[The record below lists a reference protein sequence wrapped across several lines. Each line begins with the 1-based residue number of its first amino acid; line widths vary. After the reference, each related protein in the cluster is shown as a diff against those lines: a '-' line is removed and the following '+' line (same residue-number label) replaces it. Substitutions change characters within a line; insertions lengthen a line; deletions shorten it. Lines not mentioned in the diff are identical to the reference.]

1 MRSGNHRDIDSNLV
15 LIGMPGVGKS
25 TVGVLLAKRLGYDFI
40 DSDVLIQLQEGDI
53 LQEIL
58 QRKGYLALRAI
69 EQDVMLSLQIT
80 RTVLATGG
88 SAVYS
93 EPGMTQLASNGT
105 IIYLAA
111 PLATI
116 TERITDFESRG
127 IARHPDQGL
136 DAVFAERIPL
146 YERYAEITVDATR
159 SADEL
164 ATAIACEVAQR
175 RS

>member
-1 MRSGNHRDIDSNLV
+1 MRGNSHTGVDGNLI
-15 LIGMPGVGKS
+15 LIGMPGAGKS

-40 DSDVLIQLQEGDI
+40 DSDVLIQLQEGDV

-58 QRKGYLALRAI
+58 QRNGYLGLRAT
-69 EQDVMLSLQIT
+69 EQDVLLSLQLT

-105 IIYLAA
+105 IIYLQV

-116 TERITDFESRG
+116 DARVTDFATRG
-127 IARHPDQGL
+127 IARHPDQDL
-136 DAVFAERIPL
+136 AAVFAERTPL
-146 YERYAEITVDATR
+146 YEQYAEITVNATG
-159 SADEL
+159 SADEV
-164 ATAIACEVAQR
+164 AAAIAGEVTAR
-175 RS
+175 